1 MENAIKALTMAAS
14 VLIAMVII
22 GAMLLVFN
30 NLNNYQGVNEQI
42 KKDEQ
47 VNEFNRQFNTY
58 DRTDVRGSDVLSLI
72 NKVIDYNERQSYIG
86 NEGADL
92 GYKPI
97 RLIINISKNKENM
110 KVPNQDAG
118 SLKLFTAFD
127 DNYKIDIN
135 SSLNQMTNNFEGILE
150 EVNKLENN
158 NHINLNKDNYTQL
171 AVGITSIFLNGS
183 DLNNDTTK
191 EKAIKTFKNITGHN
205 ITSYDSLK
213 PGSDI
218 RNAVY
223 KYYEFIQFK
232 RTYFDCVSLDS
243 KSSGIIY
250 DENTGRI
257 TEMYFVGN
265 GRIE

>member
-1 MENAIKALTMAAS
+1 MENATKALTMAAS

-97 RLIINISKNKENM
+97 RLIIKMQVDYNYLKEMNM
-110 KVPNQDAG
+110 K
-118 SLKLFTAFD
+118 
-127 DNYKIDIN
+127 
-135 SSLNQMTNNFEGILE
+135 
-150 EVNKLENN
+150 
-158 NHINLNKDNYTQL
+158 
-171 AVGITSIFLNGS
+171 
-183 DLNNDTTK
+183 
-191 EKAIKTFKNITGHN
+191 
-205 ITSYDSLK
+205 
-213 PGSDI
+213 
-218 RNAVY
+218 
-223 KYYEFIQFK
+223 
-232 RTYFDCVSLDS
+232 
-243 KSSGIIY
+243 
-250 DENTGRI
+250 
-257 TEMYFVGN
+257 
-265 GRIE
+265 